1 MIPRKTKTQAR
12 KFIKKAIAVAPL
24 VAYMRSRRRARL
36 MPFVL
41 GAIGVAAFGGAAAVM
56 LLSPRSRT
64 RALEAAR
71 DAYDR
76 VADQLDTMGLG
87 DKLGIRARREARLAN
102 GLVSEGIDYSVTS
115 GL

>member
-1 MIPRKTKTQAR
+1 MIPRKTKTQTR
-12 KFIKKAIAVAPL
+12 KFIKKVIAAAPL
-24 VAYMRSRRRARL
+24 VAYARARRRSRL

-41 GAIGVAAFGGAAAVM
+41 GAIGVAAFGGVAAVM
-56 LLSPRSRT
+56 IFSPRSRT

-87 DKLGIRARREARLAN
+87 DKLGIRSRREARLAN
-102 GLVSEGIDYSVTS
+102 GLVSEGIDYSATS